1 MKSSLLV
8 KISLCLCLFLS
19 VFGVQNA
26 KADHISSSEMYV
38 DYIGTGP
45 TDMKYLVTFVTFRI
59 CINGNLALASSVG
72 INVSSPSIG
81 FTKSMTLPSILH
93 LDPKSGLNVYEDTL
107 DNLCPAFSV
116 INSCR
121 VLANVNYSGYTR
133 RIYQDTIT
141 IPARSADLKFS
152 WGSCCR
158 LLSYQNISYAGGPWF
173 YLEVGINNLIR
184 YNNNTPRYLGQPF
197 TFCCTNQA
205 SSLSN
210 IPTDP
215 DGDSLYTSRLDPQ
228 QFQNIPI
235 VYNPGYDSTHP
246 TGISAPA
253 YYKVSPVSGKATFLA
268 LASGKY
274 ALGFRTTDYDAVSGK
289 PMSYVARDLVISVLP
304 CTNQPPFIDSIPQGI
319 VGVRHV
325 DTTNGDVV
333 LTACPQVPLSFTV
346 NSHSN
351 NLAGKIF
358 MRPASVLPTG
368 MTVTASPGDSVAFVT
383 VNWTP
388 TAADIGPHVVTILAV
403 DSTCAVGQE
412 ITLRSEFTF
421 TVNVRPGLDAG
432 PDLSSCPL
440 GERPVRLGSNA
451 NPTSKITWT
460 GLDGL
465 PAKYLTCT
473 TCANPYA
480 GPPMNYTYI
489 VTTDDITYVC
499 KNSDTVVV
507 FIDTTN
513 SVETPQD

>member
-26 KADHISSSEMYV
+26 KADHISSVDMFV
-38 DYIGTGP
+38 DYIGSGP
-45 TDMKYLVTFVTFRI
+45 TDMKYRVTIVLYRI
-59 CINGNLALASSVG
+59 CIGNNLQLGTTTYGTTMVTSANLNFSKSINPTIVG
-72 INVSSPSIG
+72 G
-81 FTKSMTLPSILH
+81 F
-93 LDPKSGLNVYEDTL
+93 DTL
-107 DNLCPAFSV
+107 DNLCPDFSI

-121 VLANVNYSGYTR
+121 VLANTSYSGYQTAT
-133 RIYQDTIT
+133 YVDTVT
-141 IPARSADLKFS
+141 VPGRSNDLKFTWS
-152 WGSCCR
+152 SCCR
-158 LLSYQNISYAGGPWF
+158 LLSYTNINQPSF
-173 YLEVGINNLIR
+173 YLEAGINNLLR
-184 YNNNTPRYLGQPF
+184 YNNNSPRYLGQPF
-197 TFCCTNQA
+197 TFCCTNQP
-205 SSLSN
+205 STLSN
-210 IPTDP
+210 IPSDP
-215 DGDSLYTSRLDPQ
+215 DGDSLVTLSNTPMQ
-228 QFQNIPI
+228 TATTT
-235 VYNPGYDSTHP
+235 VGYNAGFSAAQP
-246 TGISAPA
+246 TGTSAPA
-253 YYKVSPVSGKATFLA
+253 YYSVSPISGKVKFLA
-268 LASGKY
+268 TGTGKYVFGYRTEDWDRASGKQ
-274 ALGFRTTDYDAVSGK
+274 LGYI
-289 PMSYVARDLVISVLP
+289 MRDLTITILP
-304 CTNQPPFIDSIPQGI
+304 CTNVPPYVDSIPLPQDI
-319 VGVRHV
+319 VGVKHV

-333 LTACPQVPLSFTV
+333 LTACPQVPLSFKIS
-346 NSHSN
+346 SHSN
-351 NLAGKIF
+351 NTFGKVY
-358 MRPASVLPTG
+358 MRPASVLPPG
-368 MTVTASPGDSVAFVT
+368 MTVTASPGDSLAT
-383 VNWTP
+383 ILVNWTP
-388 TAADIGPHVVTILAV
+388 TAADIGPHVVTLLAV
-403 DSTCAVGQE
+403 DSTCAKGQE